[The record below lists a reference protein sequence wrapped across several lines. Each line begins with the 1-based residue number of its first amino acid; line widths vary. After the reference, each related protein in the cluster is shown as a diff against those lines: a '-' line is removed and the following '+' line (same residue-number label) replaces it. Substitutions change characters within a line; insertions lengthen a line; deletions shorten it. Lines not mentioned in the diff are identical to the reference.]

1 MSRRL
6 SASLV
11 AAVAAAVATAAP
23 APAAE
28 LRLPETA
35 GARFPDRAY
44 ALALPDARPL
54 TAADLEVREN
64 GERVDGVSVT
74 PPDRVDARGL
84 GVVLAIDTSYSMRGR
99 PLQAAVA
106 AAREFVRQRVPDQP
120 VAVMTFAGTVDV
132 VAGFTTDP
140 AAIDRALDAVV
151 QGGRGTLLIDAADRA
166 VDLIS
171 AARMTSGS
179 VVLISDGADWGSRES
194 LDAVASAARAGGARV
209 YGVGLTSNHDD
220 FGVLNLLAVR
230 SSGEF
235 SAVSSLTDLARVY
248 RRLGSRLAHQY
259 LVRYR
264 STAGPGER
272 VTVRMQVDGVP
283 GAAVTTY
290 RTPAIAHTV
299 RPPFHHVP
307 ADRMWLSPAAGA
319 AVGLVVA
326 LLLFAGTWML
336 LRPREGGLRHRMA
349 AYVAP
354 PEEEST
360 GRGGGSTL
368 TNRVLVGAE
377 RSLDGRPW
385 WDRFREVLD
394 VGRIQT
400 PPVRLLAWIA
410 IGTIVALGLFPLVG
424 GSAVLAVLALAVPVG
439 AWRLIRH
446 RVRRQRKQF
455 EDQLP
460 DNLQVIASAMRAGHS
475 FAGALSVVVE
485 DAPEPTRRELR
496 RVIAD
501 ERLGVPLDVAMDS
514 AVRRM
519 DSKDLE
525 QVALVAVLQRETGGN
540 TAEVLDRVTEAVRER
555 LALRRMV
562 ASLTA
567 QGRMSRWVLTGIPI
581 FLLVMLTVINP
592 TYMNLLYTT
601 TIGRILLAICA
612 VMVTAGSLVIKR
624 IVDIKV

>member
-1 MSRRL
+1 VRRRL
-6 SASLV
+6 LVSLV
-11 AAVAAAVATAAP
+11 AAIAAAAGAAGP

-28 LRLPETA
+28 LGLAETA
-35 GARFPDRAY
+35 GARFPDRGY
-44 ALALPDARPL
+44 ALTLPDAQPL
-54 TAADLEVREN
+54 TAADLDVREN
-64 GERVDGVSVT
+64 GEPVHGFSVT
-74 PPDRVDARGL
+74 PPDQVDASGF

-99 PLQAAVA
+99 PLSAAVA
-106 AAREFVRQRVPDQP
+106 AAREFVRHRVPEQP
-120 VAVMTFAGTVDV
+120 VAVMTFAGSVDV
-132 VAGFTTDP
+132 LVGFTTDP

-151 QGGRGTLLIDAADRA
+151 QGGRGTLLLDAADRA
-166 VDLIS
+166 VELIR

-179 VVLISDGADWGSRES
+179 AVLISDGADWGSQAS
-194 LDAVASAARAGGARV
+194 LDAVASAARAAGARV
-209 YGVGLTSNHDD
+209 YGVGLDSKYND
-220 FGVLNLLAVR
+220 FGALNLLAVR
-230 SSGEF
+230 SSAEF

-264 STAGPGER
+264 SAAGPGER
-272 VTVRMQVDGVP
+272 VTVRMRVKGVR
-283 GAAVTTY
+283 GEAVTTY
-290 RTPAIAHTV
+290 RTPAVPVEV

-307 ADRMWLSPAAGA
+307 ADRLWLSPAAGL
-319 AVGLVVA
+319 AVGLFVA
-326 LLLFAGTWML
+326 LLVFAGLWTL
-336 LRPREGGLRHRMA
+336 VRPRKGGLRQRMA

-354 PEEEST
+354 PEEDAP
-360 GRGGGSTL
+360 GKARGATL
-368 TNRVLVGAE
+368 TSRVLVGAE

-385 WDRFREVLD
+385 WDRIREALD
-394 VGRIQT
+394 VGRFQIA
-400 PPVRLLAWIA
+400 PVRLLAWIA
-410 IGTIVALGLFPLVG
+410 IGTIAALGFFPLVG
-424 GSAVLAVLALAVPVG
+424 GSALFAVLAIAVPVG
-439 AWRLIRH
+439 AWRLIRL
-446 RVRRQRKQF
+446 RVRRQRKRF

-485 DAPEPTRRELR
+485 DAPDPTGRELR

-501 ERLGVPLDVAMDS
+501 ERLGVPLDLAMAT

-581 FLLVMLTVINP
+581 CLLVMLSLVNP
-592 TYMNLLYTT
+592 TYMSPLYTT
-601 TIGRILLAICA
+601 TIGRVLLGICA

>member
-1 MSRRL
+1 VRRAL
-6 SASLV
+6 LAL
-11 AAVAAAVATAAP
+11 VAAAVAGAVVAAP

-28 LRLPETA
+28 LGLAETA

-44 ALALPDARPL
+44 ALTLPEPQPL
-54 TAADLEVREN
+54 KPADLEVREN
-64 GERVDGVSVT
+64 GEPVDGVVVT
-74 PPDRVDARGL
+74 PPDQVDARRF

-99 PLQAAVA
+99 PLRAAVA
-106 AAREFVRQRVPDQP
+106 AAREFVRHRVPDQP
-120 VAVMTFAGTVDV
+120 VAVITFSGSVDV
-132 VAGFTTDP
+132 LLGFTTDP

-151 QGGRGTLLIDAADRA
+151 QGGRGTRLIDAAGRA
-166 VDLIS
+166 VELIRT
-171 AARMTSGS
+171 AGMTSGS
-179 VVLISDGADWGSRES
+179 AVLISDGADWGSRAS
-194 LDAVASAARAGGARV
+194 LDAVSSAARAAGARV
-209 YGVGLTSNHDD
+209 YGVGLNSGYDE
-220 FGVLNLLAVR
+220 FGALNLLAVK
-230 SSGEF
+230 SSAEF

-264 STAGPGER
+264 SAAGPGER
-272 VTVRMQVDGVP
+272 VAVRMRVKGVR
-283 GAAVTTY
+283 GEAVTSY
-290 RTPAIAHTV
+290 RTPALPHTV

-307 ADRMWLSPAAGA
+307 ADRMWLSPAALA
-319 AVGLVVA
+319 AVGIVVA
-326 LLLFAGTWML
+326 LLLFAAVWML
-336 LRPREGGLRHRMA
+336 LRPREGGLRRRMA

-354 PEEEST
+354 PEDETSRKA
-360 GRGGGSTL
+360 GASTL
-368 TNRVLVGAE
+368 TTRVLVGAE

-385 WDRFREVLD
+385 WDRFREALD

-410 IGTIVALGLFPLVG
+410 VGTVAALGFFPLVG
-424 GSAVLAVLALAVPVG
+424 GSAGFAVLAIAVPVG
-439 AWRLIRH
+439 AWRLIGR

-455 EDQLP
+455 VDQLP

-485 DAPEPTRRELR
+485 DAPDPTRRELS

-501 ERLGVPLDVAMDS
+501 ERLGVPLDVAMAS

-525 QVALVAVLQRETGGN
+525 QIALVAVLQRETGGN

-592 TYMNLLYTT
+592 TYMNPLYTT
-601 TIGRILLAICA
+601 TVGRILLVICA
-612 VMVTAGSLVIKR
+612 LMITAGSLVIKR

>member
-1 MSRRL
+1 MRRAAL
-6 SASLV
+6 ASL
-11 AAVAAAVATAAP
+11 AAVVAAAVAAAP

-28 LRLPETA
+28 LSLAETA

-54 TAADLEVREN
+54 TAADLDVREN
-64 GERVDGVSVT
+64 GKPVAGISVT
-74 PPDRVDARGL
+74 PPDRVGARRF
-84 GVVLAIDTSYSMRGR
+84 GVVLAIDTSDSMRGR
-99 PLQAAVA
+99 PLEAAVA

-132 VAGFTTDP
+132 VAGFSTDP
-140 AAIDRALDAVV
+140 AAIDRALDAVEP
-151 QGGRGTLLIDAADRA
+151 GGRGTRLIDAADRA
-166 VDLIS
+166 VELIR

-179 VVLISDGADWGSRES
+179 VVLISDGADRGSVAS
-194 LDAVASAARAGGARV
+194 LDAVASAARDAGARL
-209 YGVGLTSNHDD
+209 YGVGLNSRYDD
-220 FGVLNLLAVR
+220 FGPLNLLAVQ

-235 SAVSSLTDLARVY
+235 SSVSSLTDLARVY
-248 RRLGSRLAHQY
+248 RRLGSQLGHQY

-264 STAGPGER
+264 SGVRPGR
-272 VTVRMQVDGVP
+272 QVKVQIRVDGVP
-283 GAAVTTY
+283 GAAVTSY
-290 RTPAIAHTV
+290 RTPAIAHAV
-299 RPPFHHVP
+299 GQPFHRVP
-307 ADRMWLSPAAGA
+307 ADRLWLSPAATA

-326 LLLFAGTWML
+326 VLLFVGLWTVV
-336 LRPREGGLRHRMA
+336 RPREGGLRRRMA

-354 PEEEST
+354 AEEAT
-360 GRGGGSTL
+360 GKAKGSAL
-368 TNRVLVGAE
+368 TSRVLVGAE
-377 RSLDGRPW
+377 RSLERRAW
-385 WDRFREVLD
+385 WDRFREALD
-394 VGRIQT
+394 VGRIET

-410 IGTIVALGLFPLVG
+410 IGTVAALMLFPLIG
-424 GSAVLAVLALAVPVG
+424 GNAAFAILAIVVPMI
-439 AWRLIRH
+439 AWRLIGR

-485 DAPEPTRRELR
+485 DAPEPARRELR

-501 ERLGVPLDVAMDS
+501 ERLGVPLDAAMGG

-519 DSKDLE
+519 ASKDLE

-581 FLLVMLTVINP
+581 FLLVMLSLINP
-592 TYMNLLYTT
+592 TYMHPLYAT
-601 TIGRILLAICA
+601 TIGRILLVICA
-612 VMVTAGSLVIKR
+612 VMITAGSLVIKK